1 VIKNLLLT
9 GAPGVGKTSL
19 IRKLSEIF
27 KEFNPTGFYTAE
39 VVEDGT
45 KSGILV
51 FNLQGDGRVLAGT
64 NVKSRYVAGRYRID
78 VKSFDN
84 LLDDVFSPEKKTGLY
99 FVDGI
104 DKVECQSR
112 KFSKL
117 IIELLNSDK
126 PVVAS
131 IADKGTG
138 IISEIKKRD
147 DVKLLDITPDNREL
161 KLKEITL
168 GLRDLLL
175 E

>member
-1 VIKNLLLT
+1 LT
-9 GAPGVGKTSL
+9 GAPGTGKTSL
-19 IRKLSEIF
+19 IKKLSEIF
-27 KEFNPTGFYTAE
+27 KEFNPAGFYTAE
-39 VVEDGT
+39 VVENGA

-51 FNLQGDGRVLAGT
+51 FNLHGDGRVLAST
-64 NVKSRYVAGRYRID
+64 NLKSRYVLGRYRID
-78 VKSFDN
+78 VKSFDS
-84 LLDDVFSPEKKTGLY
+84 LLDDVFSTEKKTGLY

-117 IIELLNSDK
+117 IIELLDSDK

-138 IISEIKKRD
+138 IIGEIKKRD
-147 DVKLLDITPDNREL
+147 DVKLLDVTPETREL
-161 KLKEITL
+161 RLKEITL